1 MGGIEQTVDQLP
13 SAEARFAPN
22 PQLTGK
28 NGGYTLNLHQLARTG
43 VVLLGRLTGVDG
55 HLITLAADLQENLAK
70 ADQASEDFKKQI
82 DEFVRRTGM
91 NVLDP
96 EPDAFDEVR
105 SDAGEHAPDVLDL
118 RRADIMTVV
127 WATGYGFDFSF
138 VHCPVFDNYGYPI
151 QQRGVTRFSG
161 FYFLGMNLLYN
172 RKSGILFGVGE
183 DAAHI
188 AADIEQRQFAV

>member
-55 HLITLAADLQENLAK
+55 YVITLAADLQENLDK

-82 DEFVRRTGM
+82 DEFVRKR
-91 NVLDP
+91 NVS
-96 EPDAFDEVR
+96 AII
-105 SDAGEHAPDVLDL
+105 AG
-118 RRADIMTVV
+118 
-127 WATGYGFDFSF
+127 G
-138 VHCPVFDNYGYPI
+138 
-151 QQRGVTRFSG
+151 
-161 FYFLGMNLLYN
+161 
-172 RKSGILFGVGE
+172 
-183 DAAHI
+183 
-188 AADIEQRQFAV
+188 

>member
-55 HLITLAADLQENLAK
+55 YVITLAADLQENLDK

-105 SDAGEHAPDVLDL
+105 SDASEHAPDVLDL
-118 RRADIMTVV
+118 RRADITTVI

-138 VHCPVFDNYGYPI
+138 VHFPVFDNYGYPI
-151 QQRGVTRFSG
+151 QQRGVTPFRGSI
-161 FYFLGMNLLYN
+161 
-172 RKSGILFGVGE
+172 SSE
-183 DAAHI
+183 
-188 AADIEQRQFAV
+188 